1 MKINLTQKIVSGVA
15 RSTGSTSSRQAS
27 SGQAIVL
34 PLFSGSKPVLHKE
47 ISAENKKFIETT
59 LKFFDGGEK
68 SAKVLRLPEGKDVMT
83 VVLLGL
89 GDKKSW
95 THRKF
100 FLVVR
105 RIVGIA
111 KSEKIK
117 EVGFSLKDLAAKV
130 ADDEALKLIAV
141 NLIKADYDFNKY
153 KEVPKEGWPKID
165 SIYIGVSKI
174 NKKLEHSLEEGI
186 IIGEEVNRSRD
197 LANTPGGDMTPQVLA
212 NDVAQS
218 GKRAGFTVKIL
229 DEKEIEKLG
238 MGGVIGV
245 SKGSSEKPRF
255 IIAEYWGNPSSHSF
269 SVKTSAGKKVT
280 AGKGK
285 NQAPLVFVGKGVTF
299 DSGGIN
305 LKPGD
310 SSYEMHMDMT
320 GGASVIHALAA
331 IARLKLKINVVALV
345 PAVENMPSGSSYH
358 PGDLLRTI
366 TGKTIEVL
374 NTDAEGRVILAD
386 GLGYAQK
393 YKPDLIV
400 DVATLT
406 GSAMGALGLRAMAI
420 FTDDQKLSKKIQD
433 LGEETNELGWPLP
446 LWDEYFEDIKGTF
459 GDVANSAKT
468 RYGGAI
474 TSALFLKQFVGLYPW
489 VHLDIA
495 PTMTTID
502 GDYLAKGASG
512 TAVQLLVELAR
523 TRVL

>member
-1 MKINLTQKIVSGVA
+1 MNIKLTSKYIPYI
-15 RSTGSTSSRQAS
+15 
-27 SGQAIVL
+27 AIVL
-34 PLFSGSKPVLHKE
+34 PIFTGAKTVLPKE
-47 ISAENKKFIETT
+47 ISIEGKNFIETA
-59 LKFFDGGEK
+59 LKFFEGGEK
-68 SAKVLRLPEGKDVMT
+68 SAKVLRIPNGKDVMT

-89 GDKKSW
+89 GDKKVW
-95 THRKF
+95 NHRKF
-100 FLVVR
+100 FLAVR

-117 EVGFSLKDLAAKV
+117 EIGFNLRDLTPKV
-130 ADDEALKLIAV
+130 TDDEALKLVAV
-141 NLIKADYDFNKY
+141 NLMKADYDFNKY

-165 SIYIGVSKI
+165 SIYISVSKI
-174 NKKLEHSLEEGI
+174 NKNLERALEEGI
-186 IIGEEVNRSRD
+186 IIGEEVNLSRD
-197 LANTPGGDMTPQVLA
+197 LANTPGGDMTPIVLA
-212 NDVAQS
+212 NDAVKS

-238 MGGVIGV
+238 MGGIMGV

-255 IIAEYWGNPSSHSF
+255 IIAEYWGNPTSH
-269 SVKTSAGKKVT
+269 KAT
-280 AGKGK
+280 KGK
-285 NQAPLVFVGKGVTF
+285 EKNEKPIVFVGKGVTF

-305 LKPGD
+305 LKPGE

-320 GGASVIHALAA
+320 GGGAVIHAIAA
-331 IARLKLKINVVALV
+331 IARLKLKVNAVALV
-345 PAVENMPSGSSYH
+345 PAVENMPSGSSYR

-393 YKPDLIV
+393 YKPSLIV

-474 TSALFLKQFVGLYPW
+474 TSALFLKQFVGQYPW

-502 GDYLAKGASG
+502 GQYLAKGASG

-523 TRVL
+523 TRE